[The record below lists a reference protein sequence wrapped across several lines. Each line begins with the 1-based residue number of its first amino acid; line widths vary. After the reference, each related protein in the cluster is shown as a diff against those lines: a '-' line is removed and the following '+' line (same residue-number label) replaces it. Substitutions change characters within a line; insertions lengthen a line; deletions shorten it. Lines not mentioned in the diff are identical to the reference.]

1 MDSNHIWPY
10 PQPQAATTQ
19 TAFAT
24 TAVAPGAPAIAMAEA
39 PVLPDS
45 YLHYAQQ
52 HPAAQPHHF
61 PHSTAYST
69 YHYYHN
75 PNPNPTLDSNP
86 YANPAPEAPLQSDA
100 HPVHLRLPDNA
111 DVSGHYGGH
120 AMLHSSSYSYDGV
133 PPSSVSVVF
142 HGHTQGLGMEQVV
155 HSYENFPLGGGCAIR
170 RVEDALHYFVLWKV
184 TSEPCRRVSKRNT
197 SPCASARNREDAQ
210 CHACAA
216 GGWRWDELA
225 AENTRVRS
233 RLEGEATPS
242 GYISHAFERLVFTV
256 YRMPLDALIM
266 DNHVDKLELDGG
278 ELLKTS
284 NRKQAVG
291 GEEGVHEGHD
301 ACEGDDMDEGNVD
314 GRWPAAESRVVRDT
328 VVGCHQH
335 RQLGKSDMAWR
346 YSCALMALSGGSGN
360 SWQCSGWRGMV
371 AHGVRR
377 LSPRLGVGD
386 WAALAIGAAPPL
398 FKPISLSTSAAS
410 FTLLAADTRL
420 SLEAEHPS
428 SFFDRDLDLYRR
440 LRQKKSLLRDFWCL
454 VCVYGVSLLIVNS
467 WCSSSPSTSSVVPTP
482 TLRACPDLHLRC
494 RAYSTEGHRGS
505 RRCVD
510 LHDSVIKLINPEW
523 NTATPSSARCQL
535 CIASAPPLPSR
546 KGSTK
551 AVMGHH
557 WGVATSPKSRA
568 ALFHVGVPRAAAAAA
583 TGSASSLV
591 RATSVLPY
599 PCCWKQA
606 AGGEEGVHE
615 GNGGHEGDIMA
626 EDEGNAGSL
635 LAVGKIEER
644 GVVDS
649 EGRGLDKGVMYYESL
664 ETDWK
669 SHHHRVKPCIIVKH
683 CLTEALC
690 RHCIHYEPYGKPCM
704 KRPVIVV
711 QITPPHGNERVMHS
725 ISKLTKK
732 ATKVQK
738 RSTKVVQSVYCEV
751 CKIKCDTQQ
760 ILMSHKQGKKHKKNM
775 QKLQESIT
783 AKITNAPS
791 IIAQDKVPV
800 VDPDKEK
807 PTAERKRKNNTPATA
822 QDLEEKKRRVLECGA
837 DAAQLKICAICNVV
851 VNSQKVYD
859 FHISG
864 QKHADMVKKREE
876 KGSIHGMS

>member
-155 HSYENFPLGGGCAIR
+155 HSYENFPLGGGCA
-170 RVEDALHYFVLWKV
+170 
-184 TSEPCRRVSKRNT
+184 
-197 SPCASARNREDAQ
+197 
-210 CHACAA
+210 
-216 GGWRWDELA
+216 
-225 AENTRVRS
+225 
-233 RLEGEATPS
+233 
-242 GYISHAFERLVFTV
+242 
-256 YRMPLDALIM
+256 
-266 DNHVDKLELDGG
+266 
-278 ELLKTS
+278 
-284 NRKQAVG
+284 
-291 GEEGVHEGHD
+291 
-301 ACEGDDMDEGNVD
+301 
-314 GRWPAAESRVVRDT
+314 
-328 VVGCHQH
+328 
-335 RQLGKSDMAWR
+335 
-346 YSCALMALSGGSGN
+346 
-360 SWQCSGWRGMV
+360 
-371 AHGVRR
+371 
-377 LSPRLGVGD
+377 
-386 WAALAIGAAPPL
+386 
-398 FKPISLSTSAAS
+398 
-410 FTLLAADTRL
+410 
-420 SLEAEHPS
+420 
-428 SFFDRDLDLYRR
+428 
-440 LRQKKSLLRDFWCL
+440 
-454 VCVYGVSLLIVNS
+454 
-467 WCSSSPSTSSVVPTP
+467 
-482 TLRACPDLHLRC
+482 
-494 RAYSTEGHRGS
+494 
-505 RRCVD
+505 
-510 LHDSVIKLINPEW
+510 
-523 NTATPSSARCQL
+523 
-535 CIASAPPLPSR
+535 
-546 KGSTK
+546 
-551 AVMGHH
+551 
-557 WGVATSPKSRA
+557 
-568 ALFHVGVPRAAAAAA
+568 
-583 TGSASSLV
+583 
-591 RATSVLPY
+591 
-599 PCCWKQA
+599 
-606 AGGEEGVHE
+606 
-615 GNGGHEGDIMA
+615 
-626 EDEGNAGSL
+626 
-635 LAVGKIEER
+635 
-644 GVVDS
+644 
-649 EGRGLDKGVMYYESL
+649 
-664 ETDWK
+664 
-669 SHHHRVKPCIIVKH
+669 
-683 CLTEALC
+683 
-690 RHCIHYEPYGKPCM
+690 
-704 KRPVIVV
+704 V